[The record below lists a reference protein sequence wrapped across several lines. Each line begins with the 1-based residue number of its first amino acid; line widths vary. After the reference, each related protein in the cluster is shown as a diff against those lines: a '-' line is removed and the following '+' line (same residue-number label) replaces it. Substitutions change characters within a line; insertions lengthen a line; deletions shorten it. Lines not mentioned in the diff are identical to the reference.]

1 MFKPKVIVYDS
12 GSAFC
17 VKVDGIVVDAFNTL
31 ADAWNR
37 IAWIYRVAQQDFVV
51 GQNEIPAKEW
61 LEGAIK
67 MGFLDENVGL
77 KK

>member
-1 MFKPKVIVYDS
+1 MSKAKVMVYDN

-17 VKVDGIVVDAFNTL
+17 VKVDGIIVDAFNTL
-31 ADAWNR
+31 AGAWNR
-37 IAWIYRVAQQDFVV
+37 IAWMYRVAQQDFVV
-51 GQNEIPAKEW
+51 GRNEIPAKEW

-67 MGFLDENVGL
+67 MGFLDEDAGF